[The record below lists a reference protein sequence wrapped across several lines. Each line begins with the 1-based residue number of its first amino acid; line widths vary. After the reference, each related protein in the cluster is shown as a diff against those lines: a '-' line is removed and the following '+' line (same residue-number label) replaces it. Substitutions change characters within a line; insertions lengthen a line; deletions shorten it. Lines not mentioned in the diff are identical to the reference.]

1 MKKIIYPL
9 ALGALLAAPLVF
21 LPHSSMANGPW
32 DNDNNQGQDWYR
44 ARDVQG
50 KSEWFERQY
59 GRRPLPGSIPGMPGV
74 PGMPGNSVPL
84 NEGQIFLILAGLGL
98 GAKMLYDRRKNT
110 EKSVV

>member
-21 LPHSSMANGPW
+21 IPNSGRANDPR

-50 KSEWFERQY
+50 NSEWFQRQY

-74 PGMPGNSVPL
+74 PGNSVPL

-98 GAKMLYDRRKNT
+98 GAKMLYDRRKNA
-110 EKSVV
+110 EKSVG

>member
-21 LPHSSMANGPW
+21 LPQNSRANGPG
-32 DNDNNQGQDWYR
+32 DNNNDQGQDWYR

-50 KSEWFERQY
+50 KSEWYQRQY

-74 PGMPGNSVPL
+74 PGAPGSVPL

-98 GAKMLYDRRKNT
+98 GAKMLYDRRKNA
-110 EKSVV
+110 EKNVV